1 MTDDIYLYLELLLIL
16 LKTDIA
22 RINLAIVGVTFLMFC
37 MAKVLETQGTI
48 LFNLTCSFVTATIMC
63 LSSYYVGIYGFNSP
77 KFQKERECAL
87 VSTNIAKLCVRP

>member
-22 RINLAIVGVTFLMFC
+22 RISLAIVGVTFLVFC

-48 LFNLTCSFVTATIMC
+48 LFNLTCSFVTATIIS
-63 LSSYYVGIYGFNSP
+63 LISYYVSIYGLDTH
-77 KFQKERECAL
+77 KFKKERECAL
-87 VSTNIAKLCVRP
+87 VSTNIAKLCFRP